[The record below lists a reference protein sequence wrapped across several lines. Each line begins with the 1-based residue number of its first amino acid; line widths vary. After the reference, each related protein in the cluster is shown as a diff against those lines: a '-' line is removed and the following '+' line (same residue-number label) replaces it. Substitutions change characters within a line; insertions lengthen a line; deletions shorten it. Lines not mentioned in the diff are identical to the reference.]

1 MNKKISY
8 AICLFAFLT
17 IMIKA
22 QNRSITFSQLSFKEL
37 KEQASKTNKLIFVDA
52 YTTWCGPCKYMA
64 KNVFTNDTVADYY
77 NSHFI
82 NAKIDMEKG
91 EGIELAKQYNVNCY
105 PTLLYIDGKG
115 NIIHRES
122 SAMNAS
128 NFIELGKRAQEPEG
142 TYSYY
147 VNNYE
152 TQKNNADFLVKFI
165 HAQSN
170 TCIEP
175 TELVAHY
182 FSLQKPED
190 LSNGQNWEMI
200 LYYTTDMNSREFT
213 YLLDNKKKF
222 EMLYTEKVI
231 NQKIEEVYLNSLFQ
245 IIKTTPF
252 DEAKYNTT
260 KAKITSQNFSG
271 NMKVVFEADL
281 ALAKRNKDLQQY
293 IKLATD
299 NVETFYKNDWRE
311 LNSIAWDFYEQ
322 VNDKSALLKA
332 EQWAKTSTELDPNY
346 ANMDT
351 YASLLYKNGKKQLAL
366 ETANKAITIAQKE
379 GMGIDEYK
387 STTDLLRQIKAMK

>member
-1 MNKKISY
+1 MNKHIFYTSIL
-8 AICLFAFLT
+8 AITFAFSS
-17 IMIKA
+17 MA
-22 QNRSITFSQLSFKEL
+22 QNKNIAFEHVSFKQL
-37 KEQASKTNKLIFVDA
+37 KEKAAETNKLIFIDA

-77 NSHFI
+77 NANFI

-105 PTLLYIDGKG
+105 PTLLYIDANG
-115 NIIHRES
+115 NIVHRES
-122 SAMNAS
+122 SAMDAH
-128 NFIELGKRAQEPEG
+128 NFIELGKRAQLPEG

-147 VNNYE
+147 TKNYE
-152 TQKNNADFLVKFI
+152 AQKNNADFLVKFI

-175 TELVAHY
+175 TEQVARY

-200 LYYTTDMNSREFT
+200 LYYTNDMNSREFA
-213 YLLDNKKKF
+213 YLLSNKKKF
-222 EMLYTEKVI
+222 ELLYTEKTV
-231 NQKIEEVYLNSLFQ
+231 NQKIEDVYLNSLFT

-252 DEAKYNTT
+252 DEAQYKKT
-260 KAKITSQNFSG
+260 KNQILSENLPQNK
-271 NMKVVFEADL
+271 KVVFEADL
-281 ALAKRNKDLQQY
+281 ALAKKNKDMAQY
-293 IKLATD
+293 IKLALD
-299 NVETFYKNDWRE
+299 NVDIYYKNDSRE

-322 VNDKSALLKA
+322 VSDKNALLKA

-351 YASLLYKNGKKQLAL
+351 YASLLYKNGKKKLAL
-366 ETANKAITIAQKE
+366 ETANNAIDLAKKD
-379 GMGIDEYK
+379 GMGPDDYK
-387 STTDLLRQIKAMK
+387 STSDLLKQIQAMK